1 MKHLRWWLISPNR
14 YSKSISARLW
24 FIFIHEDS
32 FVDALTQVFLLSI
45 LLSTRTKR
53 SIWYLINLKWKY
65 TCNYTLLECKALFNW
80 KKEKMELLPFKTIAI
95 KFSKLNST
103 HNKKLLRKLYLFT
116 KYMVLFVLLD
126 LSLHVVGISNNC
138 IKLYNICY
146 IVPHVPCCIWYE
158 WMNLSELNL
167 I

>member
-1 MKHLRWWLISPNR
+1 MNENQNNQNTKYSSYNNSQCCDPKDLIHPALTENLTINWRERIPMKHLRWWLISPNR

-45 LLSTRTKR
+45 LLSTKTKR

-80 KKEKMELLPFKTIAI
+80 CKKKWSCYHLRPLL
-95 KFSKLNST
+95 LNFQ
-103 HNKKLLRKLYLFT
+103 N
-116 KYMVLFVLLD
+116 
-126 LSLHVVGISNNC
+126 
-138 IKLYNICY
+138 
-146 IVPHVPCCIWYE
+146 
-158 WMNLSELNL
+158 
-167 I
+167 